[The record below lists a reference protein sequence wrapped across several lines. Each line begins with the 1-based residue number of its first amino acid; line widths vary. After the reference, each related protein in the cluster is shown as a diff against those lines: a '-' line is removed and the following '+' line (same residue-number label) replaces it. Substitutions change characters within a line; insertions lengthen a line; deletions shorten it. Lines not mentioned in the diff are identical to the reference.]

1 MSPLLG
7 AGGDRKITPGVLAR
21 LLRESSST
29 RRIGSPSS
37 SLPILGSQQNPRA
50 RLFADQRG
58 MRDGFRP
65 SRDRSASTCWVCWL
79 PEGKAPLVREE
90 RGIVAS
96 SLPVVRQ
103 GTAGQPRY
111 RG

>member
-1 MSPLLG
+1 
-7 AGGDRKITPGVLAR
+7 
-21 LLRESSST
+21 
-29 RRIGSPSS
+29 RIGSPSS

-50 RLFADQRG
+50 RLFGDQRG

-65 SRDRSASTCWVCWL
+65 SRDRSDSTCWVCWL

-103 GTAGQPRY
+103 GTVGPHRS
-111 RG
+111 RGRGLKASKPDTSPEHRTTSRLTWHAT

>member
-7 AGGDRKITPGVLAR
+7 ARGDRKITPGV
-21 LLRESSST
+21 
-29 RRIGSPSS
+29 IGSSPPRVLIDEEDWFSVVA
-37 SLPILGSQQNPRA
+37 LPILGSQQNPRA
-50 RLFADQRG
+50 RLFGDQRG

-65 SRDRSASTCWVCWL
+65 SRDRSDSTCWVCWL

-96 SLPVVRQ
+96 SLPVV
-103 GTAGQPRY
+103 
-111 RG
+111 